1 MNVETEIR
9 KHTAVVEC
17 GKSLHNQG
25 QEPLHQRGAPLNNES
40 SQFPL
45 FCQIGKSV
53 NLYGLKVIIIAFH
66 ENDKTFI

>member
-1 MNVETEIR
+1 MNVETEVR

-25 QEPLHQRGAPLNNES
+25 QEPLHQRGAPLDNES

-45 FCQIGKSV
+45 FRQIGKPE
-53 NLYGLKVIIIAFH
+53 NLYGLKVIIIAFS
-66 ENDKTFI
+66 